1 MKHRVLV
8 TGIALTLIVMGCL
21 AFVPLSK
28 ICEDGTLP
36 LTVTIR
42 SAAASNI
49 RAVSAEAFGNSK
61 DAEYVLENTVPPET
75 KRYSASQARFTGQNL
90 TIDVPIGYT
99 TRGALL
105 WHFSRYYQ
113 FTKLVVLV
121 EYVDGKRTGRLVDI
135 PDLHHSQEIPVEVP

>member
-1 MKHRVLV
+1 MLII
-8 TGIALTLIVMGCL
+8 GIALLLIVMGCL

-28 ICEDGTLP
+28 ICEDGMLP

-61 DAEYVLENTVPPET
+61 DAEYALDNAIPPET
-75 KRYSASQARFTGQNL
+75 KRYSALQTPFTGQKL
-90 TIDVPIGYT
+90 TVDIPIGYT

-105 WHFSRYYQ
+105 WHLSRYYQ

-135 PDLHHSQEIPVEVP
+135 PDLHHSQEISVEVP